1 MLIWLKGNIL
11 LPLKLQSS
19 WFNWKILQEYFSY
32 ICILVT
38 FRNALW
44 QLKMAIYSWHM
55 SLLRCRV
62 CFSLSGNL
70 GWSMTALIKS
80 ILEVMP
86 CHCWEQPL
94 ERLAV
99 LSWFH
104 GAPSCILES
113 PALYKFT
120 LQLQKPCVEA
130 LGPHGRKVW
139 SYCARLSRHTC
150 QDDRE

>member
-1 MLIWLKGNIL
+1 MLIWLNGNIL

-55 SLLRCRV
+55 SCWDVESVFLSPGIWADLWLLWSRV
-62 CFSLSGNL
+62 YWKWCHAIAGSSL
-70 GWSMTALIKS
+70 WKDWQFCPDFMEPRA
-80 ILEVMP
+80 
-86 CHCWEQPL
+86 
-94 ERLAV
+94 A
-99 LSWFH
+99 
-104 GAPSCILES
+104 S

-120 LQLQKPCVEA
+120 LQLQKPCVEV